1 MSYKFPKNFLWGAS
15 ISAHQTEGAYKSD
28 GKGLTVQDTRPR
40 DNHEIADFTIASD
53 HYHHYKKDIKLL
65 AELGV
70 EIFRFSISWA
80 RIFPLGSGAVNQS
93 GIDHYQKVIDEC
105 LRYNIQP
112 MITLNHFDLP
122 QALED
127 IGGWSNRETITAFKN
142 YAKTVFKAYG
152 NQVKY
157 WLTINEPN
165 VMLLVDQKILGK
177 QIPLQEKYQQFHH
190 LMIAEKYAFK
200 LCHELVE
207 NGQIGPVPNISLV
220 YPATSKPLDNQAALY
235 FNSVR
240 NWAYL
245 DFSCFGRYN
254 TVFKDYLKQ
263 KDISITFA
271 AEDEALM
278 KENFPDFVAMNFYTT
293 MTVEKPTDKNKMS
306 EGINDQQSEDIMD
319 WGFYKG
325 VTNPHLKKNQ
335 FNWTID
341 PEGLKTTLQ
350 TLYDRYHLPIIITEN
365 GLGAKDQLTE
375 NGKIHDD
382 YRIDYLSQHL
392 EQCLNAIQ
400 SGVDLFGYS
409 PWSAIDLISVHEGIS
424 KRYGFIYVDRTE
436 KELKQLKRY
445 KKDSFF
451 WYQKLIQT
459 NKIPLERR

>member
-1 MSYKFPKNFLWGAS
+1 M
-15 ISAHQTEGAYKSD
+15 
-28 GKGLTVQDTRPR
+28 
-40 DNHEIADFTIASD
+40 
-53 HYHHYKKDIKLL
+53 
-65 AELGV
+65 
-70 EIFRFSISWA
+70 
-80 RIFPLGSGAVNQS
+80 
-93 GIDHYQKVIDEC
+93 IDEC